1 MKLITTTDD
10 LAAFCKPLAATEF
23 IAVDTEFM
31 RERTYWPK
39 LCLAQVAGPDDAAAI
54 DALAEGIDLAPLDEL
69 MANAKVLKVFHA
81 ARQDLEIF
89 YLRMNQVPQPLFDT
103 QIAAMVCGHGEAASY
118 ESLATKLAKAKIDKS
133 SRFTDWS
140 RRPLSERQISY
151 ALSDVTH
158 LRVVYE
164 KLRRQLEKS
173 GRLSW
178 ITEEVAVL
186 NDPAT
191 YRADPEQAWRR
202 LKPRGASPRLL
213 GTLKEVAAW
222 RERTAQRIDIPR
234 QRLLRDEQL
243 LEIASHAPKTT
254 EDLAMTRGLGRG
266 FAEGWQGR
274 EIMEAIERARTM
286 PDAELP
292 TRDKPPEQLRAPSAV
307 VDLLRTLLRLKAE
320 QAGVAGRLV
329 ASADELDRLA
339 AGRRDIAALKGWR
352 REVFGGDA
360 VDLIEGRLALSLAGD
375 QAKLIPIAPAKAT
388 AAD

>member
-1 MKLITTTDD
+1 MKLITTTDE
-10 LAAFCKPLAATEF
+10 LAAFCKPLADTEF
-23 IAVDTEFM
+23 VAVDTEFM

-39 LCLAQVAGPDDAAAI
+39 LCLAQVAGPEDAAAI
-54 DALAEGIDLAPLDEL
+54 DTLAEGIDLAPLDEL
-69 MANAKVLKVFHA
+69 MLNPKVLKVFHA

-89 YLRMNQVPQPLFDT
+89 FLRLQKVPGPLFDT
-103 QIAAMVCGHGEAASY
+103 QVAAMVCGHGEAASY

-140 RRPLSERQISY
+140 RRPLSERQITY

-164 KLRRQLEKS
+164 KLKRQLDKT
-173 GRLSW
+173 GRFSW
-178 ITEEVAVL
+178 IAEEMSVL
-186 NDPAT
+186 NDPAI

-202 LKPRGASPRLL
+202 LKPRGASPRVMAI
-213 GTLKEVAAW
+213 LKEAAAW

-234 QRLLRDEQL
+234 QRLIRDEQL
-243 LEIASHAPKTT
+243 LEIAAHAPKSI
-254 EDLAMTRGLGRG
+254 EELAGTRGLGRG

-274 EIMEAIERARTM
+274 ELMEAIERARAL
-286 PDAELP
+286 PEAELP
-292 TRDKPPEQLRAPSAV
+292 VRDKTPEQIRAPGAI

-339 AGRRDIAALKGWR
+339 AGKRDIAALKGWR
-352 REVFGGDA
+352 HEVFGADA
-360 VDLIEGRLALSLAGD
+360 VDLIEGRLALALNGD
-375 QAKLIPIAPAKAT
+375 QPKLVQLTPSS
-388 AAD
+388 

>member
-1 MKLITTTDD
+1 MKLITKTDE
-10 LAAFCKPLAATEF
+10 LAAFCKSLAEAEF
-23 IAVDTEFM
+23 VAVDTEFM

-39 LCLAQVAGPDDAAAI
+39 LCLAQVAGPEDAAAI

-69 MANAKVLKVFHA
+69 MANPKVLKVFHA

-89 YLRMNQVPQPLFDT
+89 YLRMTKVPQPLFDT
-103 QIAAMVCGHGEAASY
+103 QVAAMVCGHGEAASY

-140 RRPLSERQISY
+140 RRPLSERQITY

-164 KLRRQLEKS
+164 KLQRQLEKS
-173 GRLSW
+173 GRLPW
-178 ITEEVAVL
+178 IAEEMAVL
-186 NDPAT
+186 NDPGT

-213 GTLKEVAAW
+213 AILKEVAAW

-243 LEIASHAPKTT
+243 LEIASHAPKTV
-254 EDLAMTRGLGRG
+254 EDLAATRGLGRG

-274 EIMEAIERARTM
+274 ELMEAVERARAL
-286 PDAELP
+286 PESELP
-292 TRDKPPEQLRAPSAV
+292 TRDKAPEQLRAPGAV

-320 QAGVAGRLV
+320 KAGVAARLV
-329 ASADELDRLA
+329 ANADELDRLA
-339 AGRRDIAALKGWR
+339 AGKRDVHVLQGWR
-352 REVFGGDA
+352 REVFGADA
-360 VDLIEGRLALSLAGD
+360 VNLIEGRLAIALSGD
-375 QAKLIPIAPAKAT
+375 QANLIPVPPSS
-388 AAD
+388 

>member
-1 MKLITTTDD
+1 MKLITTTDE
-10 LAAFCKPLAATEF
+10 LAAFCASLANTEF
-23 IAVDTEFM
+23 VAVDTEFM

-69 MANAKVLKVFHA
+69 MLNPKVLKVFHA

-89 YLRMNQVPQPLFDT
+89 YLRVQKVPGPLFDT
-103 QIAAMVCGHGEAASY
+103 QVAAMVCGHGEAASY
-118 ESLATKLAKAKIDKS
+118 ESLATRLAKAKIDKS

-140 RRPLSERQISY
+140 RRPLSERQITY

-164 KLRRQLEKS
+164 KLKKELDKT
-173 GRLSW
+173 GRFSW
-178 ITEEVAVL
+178 IAEEMAVL
-186 NDPAT
+186 NDPAI
-191 YRADPEQAWRR
+191 YRGDPEQAWRR
-202 LKPRGASPRLL
+202 LKPRGATPRVMAI
-213 GTLKEVAAW
+213 LKEVAAW

-243 LEIASHAPKTT
+243 LEIASHAPKSID
-254 EDLAMTRGLGRG
+254 ELAVTRGLGRG

-274 EIMEAIERARTM
+274 ELMEAIERAR
-286 PDAELP
+286 ALP
-292 TRDKPPEQLRAPSAV
+292 EADLPVRDKSPEQIRAPGAI

-339 AGRRDIAALKGWR
+339 AGKRDIAALKGWR
-352 REVFGGDA
+352 NEVFGSDA
-360 VDLIEGRLALSLAGD
+360 VDLIEGRLALALAGD
-375 QAKLIPIAPAKAT
+375 QPKLIQLPPAS
-388 AAD
+388 

>member
-1 MKLITTTDD
+1 MKLITTTDE
-10 LAAFCKPLAATEF
+10 LAAFCKPLADTEF
-23 IAVDTEFM
+23 ITVDTEFM

-39 LCLAQVAGPDDAAAI
+39 LCLAQVAGPEDAAAI
-54 DALAEGIDLAPLDEL
+54 DALADGIDLAPLDEL
-69 MANAKVLKVFHA
+69 MANPKVLKVFHA

-89 YLRMNQVPQPLFDT
+89 HLRLNKVPGPLFDT
-103 QIAAMVCGHGEAASY
+103 QVAAMVCGHGEAASY

-140 RRPLSERQISY
+140 RRPLSERQITY

-164 KLRRQLEKS
+164 KLKRQLDKS
-173 GRLSW
+173 GRFSW
-178 ITEEVAVL
+178 IAEEMAVL

-191 YRADPEQAWRR
+191 YRGDPELAWRR
-202 LKPRGASPRLL
+202 LKPRGSSPRLL
-213 GTLKEVAAW
+213 AILKEVAAW

-243 LEIASHAPKTT
+243 LEIASHAPKTV
-254 EDLAMTRGLGRG
+254 EELAMTRGLGRG

-274 EIMEAIERARTM
+274 ELIEAVDRARAL
-286 PDAELP
+286 PESELP
-292 TRDKPPEQLRAPSAV
+292 ARERPAEQIRAPGAV

-329 ASADELDRLA
+329 ANADELDRIA
-339 AGRRDIAALKGWR
+339 AGKRDVPALKGWR
-352 REVFGGDA
+352 REVFGADA
-360 VDLIEGRLALSLAGD
+360 VDLIEGRLALALSGEH
-375 QAKLIPIAPAKAT
+375 AKLIPIPTEAEAEA
-388 AAD
+388 